1 MEYYCRYLHDIYF
14 MEHIIQ
20 RADITMTLE
29 ERKRTEKNKNEN
41 KERNEY
47 LPKILTY
54 TSTTI
59 TSYSKIDT
67 KKRFKIDCIYTN
79 AISSS
84 ILMSND
90 NTNRE
95 VSSSSADESK
105 REGTLTSARFNILS
119 TMVGGGSLSLPLAFY
134 QAGNVFTAPLLLL
147 AIAFLAQCSIHFL
160 VQASLIVYPP
170 KEHKGIASF
179 EGVAEAAFGRRAKY
193 FCRILLSVICFCSV
207 VGYAVLLRDTMEPLS
222 DIIFGNNSLMSHT
235 RHNITMMIF
244 ILLITPLSTLQDLTP
259 LQKVG
264 KLSMASLTTLAC
276 IISYRSFQ
284 CNFQDDYKDIRNSS
298 PWDYMTY
305 TPLDYL
311 HSQGIMKAL
320 WSNVTNALPIL
331 LSVFMCHFNVLPVV
345 NELQRPMENQRLKRL
360 FSSCIWG
367 AALFYII
374 LGISGSMYGNCVAD
388 GVVDGNI
395 LLSFDADDK
404 LLGIGRACLSLTI
417 MCAFPI
423 LVVPCRDII
432 LRGWVEMKAYG
443 LDFESTDTDRTI
455 GRRETNDTS
464 HERIEENDLME
475 PLLSSSEQET
485 ENIISHDDDK
495 TVIDNRLRIISSILI
510 LWIAAGLACFVTSID
525 IVWDILGGSFSLMM
539 GFLIPAGSFFI
550 LEKKHQLLIAQRDA
564 GPSLE
569 HLENASAN
577 STETTLY
584 NSDKKIAILI
594 IILIVPIMIILTS
607 NVIYKL
613 AGAE

>member
-1 MEYYCRYLHDIYF
+1 
-14 MEHIIQ
+14 
-20 RADITMTLE
+20 
-29 ERKRTEKNKNEN
+29 
-41 KERNEY
+41 
-47 LPKILTY
+47 
-54 TSTTI
+54 
-59 TSYSKIDT
+59 
-67 KKRFKIDCIYTN
+67 
-79 AISSS
+79 
-84 ILMSND
+84 MSND
-90 NTNRE
+90 NTSRE
-95 VSSSSADESK
+95 VSSSRADESK

-134 QAGNVFTAPLLLL
+134 QAGNVLTAPLLLV

-160 VQASLIVYPP
+160 VQASLIVFPP

-179 EGVAEAAFGRRAKY
+179 EGVAEAAFGTRAKY
-193 FCRILLSVICFCSV
+193 FCRMLLSVICFCSV

-222 DIIFGNNSLMSHT
+222 DYIFGNNSLMSHR
-235 RHNITMMIF
+235 RHNVTMMIF
-244 ILLITPLSTLQDLTP
+244 ILFITPLSTLQDLTP

-284 CNFQDDYKDIRNSS
+284 CNFQDEYKDIRKSS

-305 TPLDYL
+305 TPVDYL

-320 WSNVTNALPIL
+320 WSNVTNALPIF

-345 NELQRPMENQRLKRL
+345 NELQRPLENQRLKRL

-367 AALFYII
+367 AAVFYII
-374 LGISGSMYGNCVAD
+374 LGISGSMYGNCVGD

-432 LRGWVEMKAYG
+432 LRAWVESKAYE
-443 LDFESTDTDRTI
+443 LDLESTDMDHTSD
-455 GRRETNDTS
+455 RRETNDTS
-464 HERIEENDLME
+464 HERMEENDLME
-475 PLLSSSEQET
+475 PLLSSSEQEA
-485 ENIISHDDDK
+485 ENMVSHDDDDK
-495 TVIDNRLRIISSILI
+495 TIIDNRLRIISSILI

-550 LEKKHQLLIAQRDA
+550 LEKKHQLSIAQRDD

-569 HLENASAN
+569 QLENANAN
-577 STETTLY
+577 RTETTVY

-594 IILIVPIMIILTS
+594 ILLIVPIMIILTS

-613 AGAE
+613 ACAE